1 MSNPLNFGDMS
12 TDDFLQLLT
21 YTNSTPPVETS
32 KPSPRQDY
40 LGYASLPSYPTNS
53 TATLDYPSTST
64 QQPPNKTETWAGY
77 ATNPPPGYG
86 QVPVDSAEKRNILAS
101 LDRIEAVI
109 EWIHDSQSR
118 QDARLTKLEDKL
130 DEIKEE
136 LAEVNQHLTEQE
148 MNCSRCGYD
157 SGDESDDAT
166 EDDLSE
172 NAANGEVDGSNDY
185 ESHEFC
191 NMYDLY

>member
-1 MSNPLNFGDMS
+1 MRENRAGRDARLLPHSTVHLVLEPTHLLDAIVFIMSDPLNFGDMS

-77 ATNPPPGYG
+77 AANPPPGYG
-86 QVPVDSAEKRNILAS
+86 QVPVDPAEKRYVKR
-101 LDRIEAVI
+101 DRPPCT
-109 EWIHDSQSR
+109 S
-118 QDARLTKLEDKL
+118 
-130 DEIKEE
+130 
-136 LAEVNQHLTEQE
+136 
-148 MNCSRCGYD
+148 Y
-157 SGDESDDAT
+157 
-166 EDDLSE
+166 
-172 NAANGEVDGSNDY
+172 
-185 ESHEFC
+185 
-191 NMYDLY
+191 